1 MNRFEARQ
9 VPAIATGT
17 QSRENP
23 ARCRFHRLLPLLL
36 SPLAA
41 GIVHETA
48 LAQEAQSAGPIETVV
63 VTSQFRAEDV
73 QDVPIA
79 VTAVTGAMLEARSE
93 TNIVQVSAQA
103 PNVEF
108 ASWGQAGGSAMLAY
122 IRGIGQTDFNFALE
136 PGVGMYLDD
145 VYYPNLTGS
154 MLELIDLD
162 RVEILRGPQGTLAG
176 RNAIGGAI
184 KLYSRDPGPGTNGN
198 IEIDS
203 GNYNRMGVRGAAD
216 VTLIDSKLYARV
228 AGVARTQDGYVK
240 RLDYRCVNPTS
251 TVPSYSNGDLAG
263 CELGRLGGQ
272 SFTGG
277 RVSLLWDAAEN
288 VSVKFIFDRTNTSS
302 DPGAQVLRGVNN
314 ATALTNGWGE
324 GSFIDV
330 DGDYS
335 TTADRVYYSNAFV
348 PYGPD
353 RPANAVL
360 NDPYVNYS
368 TFIDPNAP
376 LATRPYSPNSLN
388 PRSEL
393 DQQGFSVQLDW
404 DISDKLSL
412 RYIAASRKYKDLW
425 TEDTDGSPVN
435 VQMLTQALRHE
446 HNTNEIR
453 LNGTGLN
460 DRVDYTVGAFYVDQS
475 LATHEANVNLFY
487 AQLNFIHGPDSTPS
501 DSKALFGTST
511 WHATDNLDFILG
523 FRRTEDN
530 KSYTYYRR
538 NPDGT
543 LPAACTQAP
552 PTPPADLGNPPNC
565 ALSGLYN
572 VHASFASKRNDY
584 RIAVDYH
591 IGDNVMIYAQ
601 ESTGYKVG
609 GINPRPF
616 FLVQIETFKEE
627 ELTADEVG
635 FKALFADGKVRLNGA
650 YFQNDYTDIQLQQ
663 SACELPFPP
672 FFGPPCLQPGNVGDG
687 KSDGIELEL
696 ETHPI
701 DNLSIDASFSTLN
714 FDYTRT
720 DSSTAVTVGMVTPR
734 TPEMTWSFGI
744 QYNWMLGTGGK
755 FGIRLDSNFIDDFY
769 TEAINAP
776 SNLIESHTVTN
787 ARLMWSSS
795 DDNWEAALELANLT
809 DEIYYTNIFDQYSS
823 SAGQLA
829 KGIAPPRMWAFHLK
843 RNFSL

>member
-1 MNRFEARQ
+1 MNTLTKRHELAT
-9 VPAIATGT
+9 AISAISQGI
-17 QSRENP
+17 SR
-23 ARCRFHRLLPLLL
+23 RHWMRRGLPFLL

-41 GIVHETA
+41 AVA
-48 LAQEAQSAGPIETVV
+48 VPAAMAQDNANGQMETVI

-79 VTAVTGAMLEARSE
+79 ITAVSAEMLEARSQ

-136 PGVGMYLDD
+136 PGVGMYVDD

-154 MLELIDLD
+154 MVELIDLD

-176 RNAIGGAI
+176 RNSIGGAI
-184 KLYSRDPGPGTNGN
+184 KLYSREPGPGNTGSV
-198 IEIDS
+198 EIDS
-203 GNYNRMGVRGAAD
+203 GNYNRMGVRGSAD
-216 VTLIDSKLYARV
+216 LTLIDDKLYARV

-240 RLDYRCVNPTS
+240 RLDYRCINPSS

-263 CELGRLGGQ
+263 CGLGRLGGQ
-272 SFTGG
+272 SFSGG
-277 RVSLLWDAAEN
+277 RVSLLWQPTDALDI
-288 VSVKFIFDRTNTSS
+288 KFIFDRTNTNSE
-302 DPGAQVLRGVNN
+302 PGAQVLRGVNE
-314 ATALTNGWGE
+314 AQSLTNGWGE

-330 DGDYS
+330 DGDYA
-335 TTADRVYYSNAFV
+335 TTADRVYYTNDFV
-348 PYGPD
+348 PYGPN
-353 RPANAVL
+353 RPSDAVL
-360 NDPYVNYS
+360 NDAYVTYS
-368 TFIDPNAP
+368 TFLDPNAP
-376 LATRPYSPNSLN
+376 LPTRPYSPNSLN

-393 DQQGFSVQLDW
+393 DQEGMSVQINW
-404 DISDKLSL
+404 DITDKMSL
-412 RYIAASRKYKDLW
+412 TYIGASRKYKDLW

-446 HNTNEIR
+446 HDTHELR

-460 DRVDYTVGAFYVDQS
+460 DHVDYTVGAFYVDQH

-501 DSKALFGTST
+501 DSKAIFGNSS
-511 WHATDNLDFILG
+511 WHVTDNLDLILG
-523 FRRTEDN
+523 VRRTEDN
-530 KSYTYYRR
+530 KAYTYYRR

-543 LPAACTQAP
+543 LPQPCTQLP
-552 PTPPADLGNPPNC
+552 PIPPGDLGNAPNC
-565 ALSGLYN
+565 ALNGLYDR
-572 VHASFASKRNDY
+572 HETFSSERTDY
-584 RIAVDYH
+584 RAGIDYH

-616 FLVQIETFKEE
+616 FLVQIQTFKEE
-627 ELTADEVG
+627 ELTTDEIG
-635 FKALFADGKVRLNGA
+635 FKAMFADNKVRLNGA

-663 SACELPFPP
+663 SQCELPFPP
-672 FFGPPCLQPGNVGDG
+672 GFGPPCLKPGNVGDG
-687 KSDGIELEL
+687 ESDGFEFEL

-701 DNLSIDASFSTLN
+701 DQLSIDASLSSLN

-720 DSSTAVTVGMVTPR
+720 DPSTAVTVGMVTPR

-744 QYNWMLGTGGK
+744 QYDWMLASGGG
-755 FGIRLDSNFIDDFY
+755 FSVRLDSNFIDDYY
-769 TEAINAP
+769 TDAINGP

-787 ARLMWSSS
+787 ARLTWRSA
-795 DDNWEAALELANLT
+795 DEDWEAALEVSNLT
-809 DEIYYTNIFDQYSS
+809 DEIYYVNIFDQFES

-843 RNFSL
+843 RSFDF